1 MSVATRALRLAIAAA
16 SLGSIALIGHANAAA
31 PTSAKFYLRAEG
43 CGGTQEPGR
52 LEPKSG
58 ADGSD
63 GCGTVGG
70 LPVDEVFAQADSA
83 VFDDYDTGKAGI
95 PVKLDSTR
103 KVTGQISVASWVGGG
118 GAGTITVDL
127 ALTARTSAGKTID
140 FGSVTVTKTTAS
152 TEAVISFPYTF
163 NVPAS
168 GKGATLTHITLSVA
182 QHGANVGYSAKSLNG
197 TSFLVIPT
205 RKK

>member
-1 MSVATRALRLAIAAA
+1 MSLATRALRLAIAAA
-16 SLGSIALIGHANAAA
+16 SLGSIALIGHADAAA
-31 PTSAKFYLRAEG
+31 PLTSKFYLRAEG
-43 CGGTQEPGR
+43 CGSTQEAGR

-63 GCGTVGG
+63 GCGTIGG
-70 LPVDEVFAQADSA
+70 LPIDEVFAKGDSL

-103 KVTGQISVASWVGGG
+103 KVTGQISVASWFGAG
-118 GAGTITVDL
+118 GAGEITVDL
-127 ALTARTSAGKTID
+127 VLTARTTAGKTID
-140 FGSVTVTKTTAS
+140 FGTVKVTKTTAS
-152 TEAVISFPYTF
+152 TAAVVSFPFTF

-168 GKGATLTHITLSVA
+168 GKGATLSHITLSVA

-197 TSFLVIPT
+197 TSYLVMPT